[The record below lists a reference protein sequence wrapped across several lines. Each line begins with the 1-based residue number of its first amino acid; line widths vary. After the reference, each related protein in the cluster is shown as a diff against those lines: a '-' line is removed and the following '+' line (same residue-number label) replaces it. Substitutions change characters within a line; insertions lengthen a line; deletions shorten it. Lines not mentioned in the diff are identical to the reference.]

1 MRIGL
6 TAILTGIFL
15 MTATIVALGND
26 EDFVATGFLG
36 ESYSRLQ
43 DVKLPSGHKARLW
56 LSPALAQGKYELV
69 LLKKTTYYPGA
80 NADDH
85 VRSHTVDEIGAYF
98 NESLYRELSGLLE
111 PAARPGPKTLRFNVA
126 ITAVAPEYI
135 KFKLYQFLPFAFF
148 ISGVIG
154 VKKGV
159 FLAIEFELLDAE
171 TDEIVGAGMLENFGQ
186 KLKHPDDELT
196 AEYVKPLIDI
206 WARDLRATLAK
217 ATRGE

>member
-6 TAILTGIFL
+6 IATVTGIFL
-15 MTATIVALGND
+15 MTATIVALGHD
-26 EDFVATGFLG
+26 DDFVATGFLG

-43 DVKLPSGHKARLW
+43 DVKLPSGQQAKLW
-56 LSPALAQGKYELV
+56 ISPALAQGRYEFV
-69 LLKKTTYYPGA
+69 LLKKASNYPGA

-85 VRSHTVDEIGAYF
+85 VRSHTVDEVGAYL
-98 NESLYRELSGLLE
+98 NESVRRELSGLLE
-111 PAARPGPKTLRFNVA
+111 PATGPGPKTLRFNAA

-135 KFKLYQFLPFAFF
+135 KFKPYQFLPFAFF
-148 ISGVIG
+148 VSGVLG

-171 TDEIVGAGMLENFGQ
+171 TGEVLGAGMIENIGP

-196 AEYVKPLIDI
+196 VEHVKPLIDT
-206 WARDLRATLAK
+206 WAGDIRAILAK
-217 ATRGE
+217 AVRGE